1 MISGVHH
8 AGFTVSDMD
17 RSIAF
22 YRDVLGLRVI
32 YDSGQDGIRIKGPV
46 TDNLTGCPGTEVRI
60 AAIAAGEGVIELLQY
75 TPAGKPRRDNMTS
88 DIGNG
93 HIGIRTDDIQELYH
107 KLLANGTRLHC
118 EPQDVGSGWAMYFR
132 DPDGI
137 VLEAIE
143 GKLRFDK

>member
-46 TDNLTGCPGTEVRI
+46 TDNL
-60 AAIAAGEGVIELLQY
+60 AG
-75 TPAGKPRRDNMTS
+75 
-88 DIGNG
+88 
-93 HIGIRTDDIQELYH
+93 
-107 KLLANGTRLHC
+107 
-118 EPQDVGSGWAMYFR
+118 
-132 DPDGI
+132 
-137 VLEAIE
+137 
-143 GKLRFDK
+143 